1 MSPEDF
7 IKIVTENTD
16 PKASGLSTL
25 ADKLVHYYQQY
36 WYDRDVVAN
45 YINHPDAKLEFIAE
59 IFYYLPTFVEQQPSW
74 ASWENHPDWS
84 TAINSPKRILQFSYW
99 PSWKD
104 VPVFYFEYLVNKKDI
119 KFISKIL
126 SSRIEQEFFVQWVK
140 PLTAFDN
147 RSIDARLVDNYWGA
161 EGPIQEWL
169 PHFSR
174 SRHAG
179 VRLAVAKK
187 RCTPADILRTLCVD
201 ADPKVAKAA
210 LEHSNFP
217 KDALEIIAEHES
229 KKQEQRLD
237 QLDTL
242 GWNELEAFLTHPDFP
257 AEGLDILS
265 VRDDDAIFFA
275 CVMHPNASESL
286 WRRALESPENWKK
299 SAVALNPKVPEA
311 VLRELAQ
318 IESFDIAFALASNPS
333 LPEDMQLA
341 LANHPDRTIRLHVA
355 DQTLSEKVWAA
366 VASHPAPEYLQVP
379 LEEFLALAINPKAPK
394 DKIDNIYRDI
404 NYTRSD
410 GGVMATCISNALAV
424 HPKIPLHLLGEFLHY
439 MPWLTQHNKT
449 VQLLLLEGKKLPT
462 CNDYADFWDSEPKL
476 TKSPGYLANDFLQ
489 SKKPT
494 LLRMAVTHS
503 GCNKTLL
510 FPLWFSSDKA
520 LLKRLA
526 QRTDMPGFF
535 YEILWRKADD
545 SIRALLS
552 ANKAFIS
559 RAPSHG
565 DKRVINEIPVA
576 QKVTV
581 VSSDGKVVIKGNK
594 KDRINLARSTDNE
607 QVLCALAADKL
618 VDVRTAV
625 AERPTLPLS
634 VIEVLISG
642 TDKDIRLKAPK
653 LLAVCASDSTLYL
666 EKQLYDEGGE
676 MARELAYYTR
686 HEQLQ
691 LQMLVTH
698 PETLSKNSNITTNAA
713 EFFFRSGPLN
723 DLIELLGHL
732 YEKPELSLKLAKFLF
747 RIYEDKKGDL
757 PGFNYFQSLY
767 PDLDRNEYQIRYSAF
782 SKKNRKFQY
791 IPYEIQGMIE
801 RYPDSTEIQKF
812 AGEFLSSGLL
822 SEDVLAGVSG
832 CCKEINNSALQMLLK
847 QSPEVRSGLA
857 KNIHLS
863 QEVIDALKVDEDES
877 VRIALA
883 LAHPHLGEYFSKDIS
898 VEVRKQLAEN
908 TKDINV
914 QKLLLLDTEKDV
926 LSRLAMNNYC
936 DYSVLEPLLTK
947 NVDFYAKRYLV
958 ERPETSTAILELL
971 VNDRTAWICNQAN
984 RVLQERLSASL
995 K

>member
-7 IKIVTENTD
+7 INIVTENAD
-16 PKASGLSTL
+16 PKASDFSSL
-25 ADKLVHYYQQY
+25 ADRLTYYYQKY
-36 WYDRDVVAN
+36 WYDWDVVAT
-45 YINHPDAKLEFIAE
+45 YINHPDAKLELIAE
-59 IFYYLPTFVEQQPSW
+59 IFYYLPKFAEQQPSW

-84 TAINSPKRILQFSYW
+84 TAISSPKRSLQFNYW
-99 PSWKD
+99 PSWKE
-104 VPVFYFEYLVNKKDI
+104 VPAFYFQYLVNKKDI

-140 PLTAFDN
+140 PLAAFDN
-147 RSIDARLVDNYWGA
+147 RSIDARLVENYWGA
-161 EGPIQEWL
+161 VEPIQEWL

-187 RCTPADILRTLCVD
+187 RCAPADILRVLCVD

-217 KDALEIIAEHES
+217 KDALAIIAEHES

-242 GWNELEAFLTHPDFP
+242 CWNELEDFLTHPDFP

-265 VRDDDAIFFA
+265 ARDDDAILFA

-286 WRRALESPENWKK
+286 WRRALESPEKWQK
-299 SAVALNPKVPEA
+299 SAVALNPNAPEA

-355 DQTLSEKVWAA
+355 DQTLSKRVWAA
-366 VASHPAPEYLQVP
+366 VASHPAPEYLHTP
-379 LEEFLALAINPKAPK
+379 LEQFLALVIDPKAKK
-394 DKIDNIYRDI
+394 DQIVNIYRDV

-410 GGVMATCISNALAV
+410 GGVMATSIGNALAL
-424 HPKIPLHLLGEFLHY
+424 HPKISEDMLGRFLHY
-439 MPWLTQHNKT
+439 MPWLIQHNQA
-449 VQLLLLEGKKLPT
+449 VQLRLLEGKPLP
-462 CNDYADFWDSEPKL
+462 NSSHYAEFYDSESWL
-476 TKSPGYLANDFLQ
+476 TKSPGYLIN
-489 SKKPT
+489 S
-494 LLRMAVTHS
+494 LLSGTDLALKRLTVRHT
-503 GCNKTLL
+503 GCNRRLL
-510 FPLWFSSDKA
+510 FPLWFSSDKP
-520 LLKRLA
+520 LLKRLV

-535 YEILWRKADD
+535 YEILWRKTDD

-576 QKVTV
+576 QKARTV
-581 VSSDGKVVIKGNK
+581 GSDGKVVIKGNK

-607 QVLCALAADKL
+607 QVLCVLAADKL
-618 VDVRTAV
+618 VDVITAV
-625 AERPTLPLS
+625 AERPGLPLS

-653 LLAVCASDSTLYL
+653 LLAACTSDSTLNL

-676 MARELAYYTR
+676 MARELAYYTC

-691 LQMLVTH
+691 LQMLATH
-698 PETLSKNSNITTNAA
+698 PETLSKNNKITTNVA
-713 EFFFRSGPLN
+713 EAFFRYGPLN

-732 YEKPELSLKLAKFLF
+732 DEKPELSLKLAKFLF
-747 RIYEDKKGDL
+747 SLYEDKKGDL
-757 PGFNYFQSLY
+757 PGFNYFQTLY
-767 PDLDRNEYQIRYSAF
+767 PNAERNEYQVRYSAF
-782 SKKNRKFQY
+782 SKKNRNFQY
-791 IPYEIQGMIE
+791 IPYEIQAMIE
-801 RYPDSTEIQKF
+801 RYSENTEIQKF
-812 AGEFLSSGLL
+812 AGEFLGSGLL
-822 SEDVLAGVSG
+822 SEDVLAGVAG
-832 CCKEINNSALQMLLK
+832 CCKEINNSVLQMLLK
-847 QSPEVRSGLA
+847 QSPEVRSRLA

-863 QEVIDALKVDEDES
+863 QEAIDALKVDEDES
-877 VRIALA
+877 VRIELA
-883 LAHPHLGEYFSKDIS
+883 LAHPHLGEYFSSDIS

-908 TKDINV
+908 TKNINV
-914 QKLLLLDTEKDV
+914 QKLLFLDAEKDV

-936 DYSVLEPLLTK
+936 DYSVLEPLLRK
-947 NVDFYAKRYLV
+947 NIDFYAKRYLV
-958 ERPETSTAILELL
+958 ERPETSTAVLELL

-984 RVLQERLSASL
+984 RVLQERLSASS